1 MTRPMRRFVNLKKAV
16 IYTVVI
22 NMLQIA
28 GSITV
33 AVMSLITGGHAFIG
47 LPEQVLLCTMTLL
60 VSWGAVLDIR
70 EAFSARELASDA
82 DMLQDAYAQLED
94 LNGTLRAQRHDFMN
108 HLQVVFSLLEL
119 EDYKEASDYI
129 ERVYGDI
136 RRVSRTLKTAHPAI
150 NALLAAKVGDCEARG
165 VHVDLQIES
174 PWAGL
179 PVESWEMCRVLG
191 NLIDNAMDAMKDAPE
206 PRLLIRL
213 SESVQSYTFV
223 IANNGP
229 MIQPSIAE
237 RIFQRGFSTK
247 GEGRGMGLSIVRVI
261 MESGGGRLT
270 LASDERETRFEGTLP
285 KTIAAPQALA
295 ESGRART

>member
-1 MTRPMRRFVNLKKAV
+1 MTRPVRRFVNLKKAV

-70 EAFSARELASDA
+70 EAFSARKLASDA

-94 LNGTLRAQRHDFMN
+94 LNSTLRAQRHDFMN

-174 PWAGL
+174 PWIDL

-191 NLIDNAMDAMKDAPE
+191 NLIDNAMDAMKDTPE

-213 SESVQSYTFV
+213 SESVQSYTFA

-229 MIQPSIAE
+229 MIQPSVAE

-247 GEGRGMGLSIVRVI
+247 GEGRGMGLSIVRGI
-261 MESGGGRLT
+261 MESGGGKLT
-270 LASDERETRFEGTLP
+270 LSSDEEETRFEGTLP
-285 KTIAAPQALA
+285 KPIAAPQALA
-295 ESGRART
+295 EAEAQKP

>member
-247 GEGRGMGLSIVRVI
+247 GEGRGMGLSIVRGI

-295 ESGRART
+295 ESERARA

>member
-223 IANNGP
+223 IANTGP

-247 GEGRGMGLSIVRVI
+247 GEGRGMGLSIVRGI

-270 LASDERETRFEGTLP
+270 LASEERETRFEGTLP

-295 ESGRART
+295 ESERART

>member
-1 MTRPMRRFVNLKKAV
+1 MTRPMRRFVNMKKAV

-70 EAFSARELASDA
+70 EAFSARKIASDA

-150 NALLAAKVGDCEARG
+150 NALLAAKVSDCEARG

-174 PWAGL
+174 PWIDL

-191 NLIDNAMDAMKDAPE
+191 NLIDNAMDAMKDTPE

-213 SESVQSYTFV
+213 SESVQSYTFA

-247 GEGRGMGLSIVRVI
+247 GEGRGMGLSIVRGI
-261 MESGGGRLT
+261 MESGGGKLT
-270 LASDERETRFEGTLP
+270 LTSDEKETRFEGMLP
-285 KTIAAPQALA
+285 KPIAAPQVLA
-295 ESGRART
+295 ESEGEKA

>member
-174 PWAGL
+174 HWAGL

-191 NLIDNAMDAMKDAPE
+191 NLIDNALDAPAGRE
-206 PRLLIRL
+206 LKTIQVALW
-213 SESVQSYTFV
+213 EYVKGFHFAV
-223 IANNGP
+223 ENNGAP
-229 MIQPSIAE
+229 VPEEIQDSL
-237 RIFQRGFSTK
+237 FQRGFSTK
-247 GEGRGMGLSIVRVI
+247 GPGRGMGLSIVQEI
-261 MESGGGRLT
+261 LEQYGGQIDLDSTPR
-270 LASDERETRFEGTLP
+270 RTRFHGLIP
-285 KTIAAPQALA
+285 YH
-295 ESGRART
+295 RV

>member
-247 GEGRGMGLSIVRVI
+247 GEGRGMGLSIVRGI

-270 LASDERETRFEGTLP
+270 LASDERETRCEGTLP

-295 ESGRART
+295 ESERART

>member
-1 MTRPMRRFVNLKKAV
+1 MTRPARRFVNLKKAV

-70 EAFSARELASDA
+70 EAFSARKIASDA

-150 NALLAAKVGDCEARG
+150 NALLAAKVSDCEARG

-174 PWAGL
+174 PWIDL
-179 PVESWEMCRVLG
+179 PMESWEMCRVLG
-191 NLIDNAMDAMKDAPE
+191 NLIDNAMDAMKDTPE

-247 GEGRGMGLSIVRVI
+247 GEGRGMGLSIVRGI
-261 MESGGGRLT
+261 MESGGGKLT
-270 LASDERETRFEGTLP
+270 LTSDEKETRFEGMLP
-285 KTIAAPQALA
+285 KPIAAPQVLA
-295 ESGRART
+295 ESEGEKA

>member
-247 GEGRGMGLSIVRVI
+247 GEGRGMGLSIVRGI

-270 LASDERETRFEGTLP
+270 LVSDERETRFEGTLP

-295 ESGRART
+295 ESERARA

>member
-1 MTRPMRRFVNLKKAV
+1 MTRPARRFVNLKKAV

-70 EAFSARELASDA
+70 EAFSARKIASDA

-150 NALLAAKVGDCEARG
+150 NALLAAKVSDCEARG

-174 PWAGL
+174 PWIDL

-191 NLIDNAMDAMKDAPE
+191 NLIDNAMDAMKDTPE

-213 SESVQSYTFV
+213 SESVQSYTFA

-247 GEGRGMGLSIVRVI
+247 GEGRGMGLSIVRGI
-261 MESGGGRLT
+261 MESGGGKLT
-270 LASDERETRFEGTLP
+270 LTSVEKETRFEGMLP
-285 KTIAAPQALA
+285 KPIAAPQVLA
-295 ESGRART
+295 ESEGEKA

>member
-191 NLIDNAMDAMKDAPE
+191 NLNDNAMDAMKDAPE

-247 GEGRGMGLSIVRVI
+247 GEGRGMGLSIVRGI

-295 ESGRART
+295 ESERART

>member
-191 NLIDNAMDAMKDAPE
+191 NLIDNALDAPAGRE
-206 PRLLIRL
+206 LKTIQVALW
-213 SESVQSYTFV
+213 EDVKGFHFAV
-223 IANNGP
+223 ENNGAP
-229 MIQPSIAE
+229 VPEEIQDSL
-237 RIFQRGFSTK
+237 FQRGFSTK
-247 GEGRGMGLSIVRVI
+247 GPGRGMGLSIVQEI
-261 MESGGGRLT
+261 LEQYGGQIDLDSTPR
-270 LASDERETRFEGTLP
+270 RTRFHGLIP
-285 KTIAAPQALA
+285 YH
-295 ESGRART
+295 RV

>member
-1 MTRPMRRFVNLKKAV
+1 MTRPARRFVNLKKAV

-33 AVMSLITGGHAFIG
+33 AVMSLITGGRAFIG

-70 EAFSARELASDA
+70 EAFSARKLASDA

-247 GEGRGMGLSIVRVI
+247 GEGRGMGLSIVRGI

-295 ESGRART
+295 ESERARA

>member
-179 PVESWEMCRVLG
+179 PVESWELCRVLG

-247 GEGRGMGLSIVRVI
+247 GEGRGMGLSIVRGI

-295 ESGRART
+295 ESERARA

>member
-1 MTRPMRRFVNLKKAV
+1 MTRPARRFVNLKKAV

-70 EAFSARELASDA
+70 EAFSARKLASDA

-191 NLIDNAMDAMKDAPE
+191 NLIDNAMDAMKDASE

-247 GEGRGMGLSIVRVI
+247 GEGRGMGLSIVRGI

-295 ESGRART
+295 ESERARA

>member
-1 MTRPMRRFVNLKKAV
+1 MTRPARRFVNLKKAV

-70 EAFSARELASDA
+70 EAFSARKIASDA

-150 NALLAAKVGDCEARG
+150 NALLAAKVSDCEARG

-174 PWAGL
+174 PWIDL

-191 NLIDNAMDAMKDAPE
+191 NLIDNAMDAMKDTPE

-213 SESVQSYTFV
+213 SESVQSYTFA

-247 GEGRGMGLSIVRVI
+247 GEGRGMGLSIVRGI
-261 MESGGGRLT
+261 MESGGGKLT
-270 LASDERETRFEGTLP
+270 LTSDEKETRFEGMLP
-285 KTIAAPQALA
+285 KLIAAPQVLA
-295 ESGRART
+295 ESEGEKA

>member
-1 MTRPMRRFVNLKKAV
+1 MTRPARRFVNLKKAV

-70 EAFSARELASDA
+70 EAFSARKLASDA

-247 GEGRGMGLSIVRVI
+247 GEGRGMGLSIVRGI

-295 ESGRART
+295 ESERGRA

>member
-136 RRVSRTLKTAHPAI
+136 RRVSRTLKSAHPAI

-247 GEGRGMGLSIVRVI
+247 GEGRGMGLSIVRGI

-295 ESGRART
+295 ESERART

>member
-1 MTRPMRRFVNLKKAV
+1 MTRPARRFVNLKKAV

-70 EAFSARELASDA
+70 EAFSARKLASDA

-119 EDYKEASDYI
+119 EDYQEASDYI

-247 GEGRGMGLSIVRVI
+247 GEGRGMGLSIVRGI

-295 ESGRART
+295 ESERARA

>member
-213 SESVQSYTFV
+213 SESAQSYTFV

-247 GEGRGMGLSIVRVI
+247 GEGRGMGLSIVRGI

-295 ESGRART
+295 ESERART

>member
-1 MTRPMRRFVNLKKAV
+1 MTRPVRRFVNLKKAV

-70 EAFSARELASDA
+70 EAFSARKLASDA

-174 PWAGL
+174 PWTDL

-191 NLIDNAMDAMKDAPE
+191 NLIDNAMDAMKDTPA

-213 SESVQSYTFV
+213 SESVQSYTFA

-229 MIQPSIAE
+229 MIQPSVAE

-247 GEGRGMGLSIVRVI
+247 GEGRGMGLSIVRGI
-261 MESGGGRLT
+261 MESGGGKLT
-270 LASDERETRFEGTLP
+270 LSSDEKETRFEGMLP
-285 KTIAAPQALA
+285 KTIAAPQTLA
-295 ESGRART
+295 EAEAEKP

>member
-1 MTRPMRRFVNLKKAV
+1 MKRPARRFVNLKKAA

-22 NMLQIA
+22 NAMQIA

-70 EAFSARELASDA
+70 EAFSARKLASDA
-82 DMLQDAYAQLED
+82 DMLQDAYAQLEN

-136 RRVSRTLKTAHPAI
+136 RRVSRALKTAHPAI

-174 PWAGL
+174 PWNDL

-191 NLIDNAMDAMKDAPE
+191 NLIDNAMDAMKDTPE

-213 SESVQSYTFV
+213 SESVQSYTFAIV
-223 IANNGP
+223 NNGP

-247 GEGRGMGLSIVRVI
+247 GESRGMGLSIVRGI
-261 MESGGGRLT
+261 MESGGGKLT
-270 LASDERETRFEGTLP
+270 LTSDEKETRFEGVLP
-285 KTIAAPQALA
+285 KPIAAPQVLTGS
-295 ESGRART
+295 EGEKP

>member
-1 MTRPMRRFVNLKKAV
+1 MTRPMCRFVNLKKAV

-247 GEGRGMGLSIVRVI
+247 GEGRGMGLSIVRGI

-295 ESGRART
+295 ESERART

>member
-1 MTRPMRRFVNLKKAV
+1 MTRPARRFVNLKKAV

-70 EAFSARELASDA
+70 EAFSARKIASDA

-150 NALLAAKVGDCEARG
+150 NALLAAKVSDCEARG

-174 PWAGL
+174 PWTDL

-191 NLIDNAMDAMKDAPE
+191 NLIDNAMDAMKDTPE

-213 SESVQSYTFV
+213 SESVQSYTFA

-247 GEGRGMGLSIVRVI
+247 GEGRGMGLSIVRGI
-261 MESGGGRLT
+261 MESGGGKLT
-270 LASDERETRFEGTLP
+270 LTSDEKETRFEGMLP
-285 KTIAAPQALA
+285 KPIAAPQVLA
-295 ESGRART
+295 ESEGEKA

>member
-136 RRVSRTLKTAHPAI
+136 RRVRRTLKTAHPAI

-247 GEGRGMGLSIVRVI
+247 GEGRGMGLSIVRGI

-295 ESGRART
+295 ESERART

>member
-33 AVMSLITGGHAFIG
+33 AVMSLITGGHAFNG
-47 LPEQVLLCTMTLL
+47 LPEQVLLCTMTLQ

-136 RRVSRTLKTAHPAI
+136 RRVSRTLNTAHPAI

-247 GEGRGMGLSIVRVI
+247 GEGRGMGLSIVRGI

-270 LASDERETRFEGTLP
+270 LVSDERETRFEGTLP

-295 ESGRART
+295 ESERARA

>member
-1 MTRPMRRFVNLKKAV
+1 MTRPARRFVNLKKAV

-70 EAFSARELASDA
+70 EAFSARKLASDA

-247 GEGRGMGLSIVRVI
+247 GEGRGMGLSIVRGI

-295 ESGRART
+295 ESERARA

>member
-1 MTRPMRRFVNLKKAV
+1 MTRPARRFVNLKKAV

-70 EAFSARELASDA
+70 EAFSARKIASDA

-150 NALLAAKVGDCEARG
+150 NALLAAKVSDCEARG

-174 PWAGL
+174 PWIDL

-191 NLIDNAMDAMKDAPE
+191 NLIDNAMDAMKDTPE

-213 SESVQSYTFV
+213 SESVQSYTFA

-229 MIQPSIAE
+229 MIQPFIAE

-247 GEGRGMGLSIVRVI
+247 GEGRGMGLSIVRGI
-261 MESGGGRLT
+261 MESGGGKLT
-270 LASDERETRFEGTLP
+270 LTSDEKETRFEGMLP
-285 KTIAAPQALA
+285 KAIAAPQVLA
-295 ESGRART
+295 ESEGEKA

>member
-28 GSITV
+28 SSITV
-33 AVMSLITGGHAFIG
+33 AVMSLVTGGHAFIG

-247 GEGRGMGLSIVRVI
+247 GEGRGMGLSIVRGI

-285 KTIAAPQALA
+285 KTIDAPQALA
-295 ESGRART
+295 ESERART

>member
-1 MTRPMRRFVNLKKAV
+1 MTRPARRFVNLKKAV

-70 EAFSARELASDA
+70 EAFSARKIASDA
-82 DMLQDAYAQLED
+82 DMLQDAYAQLEN

-150 NALLAAKVGDCEARG
+150 NALLAAKVSDCEARG

-174 PWAGL
+174 PWIDL

-191 NLIDNAMDAMKDAPE
+191 NLIDNAMDAMKDTPE

-213 SESVQSYTFV
+213 SESVQSYTFA

-247 GEGRGMGLSIVRVI
+247 GEGRGMGLSIVRGI
-261 MESGGGRLT
+261 MESGGGKLT
-270 LASDERETRFEGTLP
+270 LTSDEKETRFEGMLP
-285 KTIAAPQALA
+285 KPIAAPQVLA
-295 ESGRART
+295 ESEGEKA

>member
-247 GEGRGMGLSIVRVI
+247 GEGRGMGLSIVRGI

-295 ESGRART
+295 ESERART

>member
-1 MTRPMRRFVNLKKAV
+1 MTRPARRFVNLKKAV

-70 EAFSARELASDA
+70 EAFSARKIASDA

-247 GEGRGMGLSIVRVI
+247 GEGRGMGLSIVRGI
-261 MESGGGRLT
+261 MESGGGRLM

-295 ESGRART
+295 ESERARA

>member
-70 EAFSARELASDA
+70 EAFSARKLASDA

-174 PWAGL
+174 PWAEL

-191 NLIDNAMDAMKDAPE
+191 NLIDNAMDAMKDTPE

-213 SESVQSYTFV
+213 SESVQSYTFA

-247 GEGRGMGLSIVRVI
+247 GEGRGMGLSIVRGI
-261 MESGGGRLT
+261 MESGGGKLT
-270 LASDERETRFEGTLP
+270 LSSDEKETRFEGVLP
-285 KTIAAPQALA
+285 KPIAAPQVLA
-295 ESGRART
+295 GSEGEKP

>member
-70 EAFSARELASDA
+70 EVFSARELASDA
-82 DMLQDAYAQLED
+82 DMLQDAYAQLVD

-247 GEGRGMGLSIVRVI
+247 GEGRGMGLSIVRGI

-295 ESGRART
+295 ESERART

>member
-1 MTRPMRRFVNLKKAV
+1 MTRPARRFVNLKKAV

-70 EAFSARELASDA
+70 EAFSARKIASDA

-150 NALLAAKVGDCEARG
+150 NALLAAKVSDCEARG
-165 VHVDLQIES
+165 AHVDLQIES
-174 PWAGL
+174 PWIDL

-191 NLIDNAMDAMKDAPE
+191 NLIDNAMDAMKDTPE

-213 SESVQSYTFV
+213 SESVQSYTFA

-247 GEGRGMGLSIVRVI
+247 GEGRGMGLSIVRGI
-261 MESGGGRLT
+261 MESGGGKLT
-270 LASDERETRFEGTLP
+270 LTSDEKETRFEGMLP
-285 KTIAAPQALA
+285 KPIAAPQVLA
-295 ESGRART
+295 ESEGEKA

>member
-1 MTRPMRRFVNLKKAV
+1 MTRPMRRFVNMKKAV
-16 IYTVVI
+16 IYTVAI
-22 NMLQIA
+22 NLLQIA

-70 EAFSARELASDA
+70 EAFSARKLASDA

-165 VHVDLQIES
+165 VRVDLQIES
-174 PWAGL
+174 PWTDL

-191 NLIDNAMDAMKDAPE
+191 NLIDNAMDAMKDTPE

-213 SESVQSYTFV
+213 SESVQSYTFA

-229 MIQPSIAE
+229 MIQPSIVE

-247 GEGRGMGLSIVRVI
+247 GEGRGMGLAIVRGI
-261 MESGGGRLT
+261 MESGGGKLT
-270 LASDERETRFEGTLP
+270 LTSDEKETRFEGMLP
-285 KTIAAPQALA
+285 KPIAAPQVLA
-295 ESGRART
+295 ESEGEKA

>member
-1 MTRPMRRFVNLKKAV
+1 MTRPVRRFVNLKKAV

-70 EAFSARELASDA
+70 EAFSARKLASDA

-174 PWAGL
+174 PWTDL

-191 NLIDNAMDAMKDAPE
+191 NLIDNAMDAMKETPA

-213 SESVQSYTFV
+213 SESVQSYTFA

-229 MIQPSIAE
+229 MIPSSVAE

-247 GEGRGMGLSIVRVI
+247 GEGRGMGLSIVRGI
-261 MESGGGRLT
+261 MESGGGKLT
-270 LASDERETRFEGTLP
+270 LSSDEKETRFEGTLP
-285 KTIAAPQALA
+285 KPIAAPQTLA
-295 ESGRART
+295 EAEAKKP

>member
-247 GEGRGMGLSIVRVI
+247 GEGRGMGLSIVRGI

-270 LASDERETRFEGTLP
+270 LASDEQETRFEGTLP

-295 ESGRART
+295 ESERART

>member
-1 MTRPMRRFVNLKKAV
+1 MTRPVRRFVNLKKAV

-28 GSITV
+28 GLITV

-70 EAFSARELASDA
+70 EAFSARKLASDA

-174 PWAGL
+174 PWTDL

-191 NLIDNAMDAMKDAPE
+191 NLIDNAMDAMKDTPA

-213 SESVQSYTFV
+213 SESVQSYTFA

-229 MIQPSIAE
+229 MIQPSVAE

-247 GEGRGMGLSIVRVI
+247 GEGRGMGLSIVRGI
-261 MESGGGRLT
+261 MESGGGKLT
-270 LASDERETRFEGTLP
+270 LSSDEKETRFEGMLP
-285 KTIAAPQALA
+285 KTIAAPQTLA
-295 ESGRART
+295 EAEAEKP

>member
-247 GEGRGMGLSIVRVI
+247 GEGRGMGLSIVRGI

-270 LASDERETRFEGTLP
+270 LASEERETRFEGTLP

-295 ESGRART
+295 ESERART